1 MTKPDFISF
10 LAVKNY
16 ILRTEKIKSE
26 DKALKKLAAR
36 FNKEISK
43 VISDAKESANKKRRK
58 TILLRDIET
67 ALEKNLGKIDLTW
80 PETLQEILK
89 QNPTDLGHISEGIQ
103 IHLRKRK
110 R

>member
-1 MTKPDFISF
+1 MTKINFISF

-16 ILRTEKIKSE
+16 ILRKEKFKSE
-26 DKALKKLAAR
+26 KTAIKKLSAR
-36 FNKEISK
+36 FSKEISK
-43 VISDAKESANKKRRK
+43 VISDAKESAKKKRRK
-58 TILLRDIET
+58 TILLRDIEA
-67 ALEKNLGKIDLTW
+67 ALEKNLGKINLSW
-80 PETLQEILK
+80 QETLQEILK